1 MDLEKLEKD
10 LLNLGVRVGIPK
22 KKEKKIKGM
31 FKHNNLKP
39 RVKVFE
45 ITKKSEYNLVVPP
58 LGVNHQYNFEVGI
71 YEWEIK
77 NNQQTIKF
85 GLFGEGCTSNAATRY
100 AAYRTAGKKL
110 MEYLDIPDKKGN
122 GSVVP
127 MKVLNESLSIGE
139 SINVYFYEVING
151 TIYKD
156 GVRYDIHL
164 ATIEKEAKNTK
175 DTLLLS

>member
-1 MDLEKLEKD
+1 
-10 LLNLGVRVGIPK
+10 
-22 KKEKKIKGM
+22 M

-45 ITKKSEYNLVVPP
+45 ITKKSEHKLVVPP
-58 LGVNHQYNFEVGI
+58 LGVNHQYNFKRGI

-77 NNQQTIKF
+77 NNKQTIKF
-85 GLFGEGCTSNAATRY
+85 GLFGEGVKSNASTRY
-100 AAYRTAGKKL
+100 SAYRTAGKKL
-110 MEYLDIPDKKGN
+110 IDYLDQPDKKGN

-127 MKVLNESLSIGE
+127 MKVLNKSLSIGE

-175 DTLLLS
+175 ENLLLN